1 MNARTTVRISTAA
14 LESALLRLQDA
25 ARIQADGHPAAAAEL
40 ALVAVSDLFG
50 APAACAVM
58 EEVEHERARK
68 AG

>member
-1 MNARTTVRISTAA
+1 MNARTTVRVSDAA

-40 ALVAVSDLFG
+40 AIVAVSDLFG

>member
-1 MNARTTVRISTAA
+1 MSRTTVRVSAAA

-25 ARIQADGHPAAAAEL
+25 ARIQADGHADVAAEM

-58 EEVEHERARK
+58 EEVEHGRAQRK

>member
-1 MNARTTVRISTAA
+1 MTRTTVRVSDAA

-25 ARIQADGHPAAAAEL
+25 ARIQADGHADVAAEM

-58 EEVEHERARK
+58 EEVEHGRAQRK

>member
-1 MNARTTVRISTAA
+1 MTRTTIRVSTAA

-25 ARIQADGHPAAAAEL
+25 QRIQADGHPGTAAEL

-58 EEVEHERARK
+58 EEVEHGRAQRK